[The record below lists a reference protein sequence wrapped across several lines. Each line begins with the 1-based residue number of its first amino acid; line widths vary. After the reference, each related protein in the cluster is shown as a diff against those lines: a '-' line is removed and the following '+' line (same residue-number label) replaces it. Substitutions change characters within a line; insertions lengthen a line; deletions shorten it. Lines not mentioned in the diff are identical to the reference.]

1 MSNALDIDR
10 IVREVIRKLHLRF
23 GIKALFVIDQPP
35 QPEVFN
41 QYIKRFNIPWLSINL
56 LFLRELPQ
64 AQRRMFEDS
73 NLLINSIQ
81 TAEHIDAI
89 TAAEANS
96 FLILSDLSAEDSEKY
111 VNFQFAG
118 EKDRIVFTFLKAG
131 KDVYYFSEDLT
142 GCSESKPKFV
152 EMVNRRIST
161 LETLGIQM
169 INPAYELVKGVCDL
183 KTLKQY
189 EGKTVMLAEGTILSP
204 LAQDYIKSGA
214 VNVIRK

>member
-10 IVREVIRKLHLRF
+10 IVREVIKKLHLRF

-35 QPEVFN
+35 QPEVFS
-41 QYIKRFNIPWLSINL
+41 QYIRRFNIPWLSINL

-64 AQRRMFEDS
+64 AQRRMIEES
-73 NLLINSIQ
+73 GLLISSVK
-81 TAEHIDAI
+81 TAESIDA
-89 TAAEANS
+89 AAVVQTNS
-96 FLILSDLSAEDSEKY
+96 FLILSDLSVEDSERY
-111 VNFQFAG
+111 VNFQFKG
-118 EKDRIVFTFLKAG
+118 DKDRTVFEFLKAG
-131 KDVYYFSEDLT
+131 KDIYYFSEDLT

-152 EMVNRRIST
+152 EMVSSRISA
-161 LETLGIQM
+161 LGAMGLQLV
-169 INPAYELVKGVCDL
+169 NPAYELVKGVCDL

-189 EGKTVMLAEGTILSP
+189 EGKTVMLAEGTIISP